1 MDFSFLC
8 FILVF
13 HVIMATSEVREMNKK
28 LTSIYI
34 SATVLSGVISVP
46 SASTVVKR
54 YPRIDFSNLIN
65 NMGEIRFSN
74 EKSYS
79 IKKTMM
85 DNEDNDLNNNEESSK
100 EETSDE
106 DTTQNDTSNNDTA
119 EEDSSKKTVQGE
131 VSNEDV
137 KQEDSTNKNTKQDVS
152 SENSVNQEDTVKRKG
167 LLKSDVESP
176 SEDDPTTTVSSVSD
190 EEVNI
195 ANQKEED
202 AKKDYK
208 DLERFDQDDKDITVP
223 RVNKEVNTD
232 EIVDVPQ
239 GIAMDDNYVYI
250 SSYDGIKDYLSDLGK
265 SNEQIQ
271 VHNSV
276 IYVLRL
282 NDELRKYKTIVLP
295 DTNHVGGLTCL
306 NGQLWISLSTGNS
319 SGQKLVYLDTQTI
332 HDQLNWDNDDEYVV
346 DHYDGENKI
355 NGVTSASFVTSFND
369 DLYVGTFN
377 SSSNSVI
384 QGFHPGSEDAFVS
397 YSVIQKAQGAAFM
410 TVDDIT
416 YLMVSSSYGRKN
428 SSGLYAYS
436 VTNVG
441 QSDSK
446 ISAVSSIVLPGMSEG
461 IVEKDGTLYV
471 LFESGSHRYNANPL
485 NSAVTP
491 MGKVIAGKS
500 SNMVNM
506 KRTLSGSDIDVS
518 VNAAS
523 FSYNGNIRYPSVT
536 SVKYKNMNLPYSIKY
551 TASKTPGTYV
561 MTITINTPTYSGVKN
576 IRYTINKANANT
588 YGSVSLSRTSF
599 TYNKKVQKPSVKSVA
614 ILGHKINVK
623 KVEYLSPKSKK
634 VGIYTIKITL
644 QDNPYA
650 TGVIYR
656 TYKIVPKTTK
666 IKSHKAKKGAI
677 ALKWKK
683 QDARYEIQYSTHK
696 NMKNAVSKKFKTATS
711 TTLKHLSRKKY
722 YYVRIRTYKI
732 VKGKYIYSAYSSIRK
747 IRTK

>member
-54 YPRIDFSNLIN
+54 YPRLDFSNLIN

-85 DNEDNDLNNNEESSK
+85 DKEDNDLNNN

-137 KQEDSTNKNTKQDVS
+137 KQEDSTNKNIKQDES

-176 SEDDPTTTVSSVSD
+176 SEDDPTTTVNSVSD

-410 TVDDIT
+410 TVDNIT

-506 KRTLSGSDIDVS
+506 KRTLSDSEIDVS
-518 VNAAS
+518 VNATS

-599 TYNKKVQKPSVKSVA
+599 TYNKKVQKPSVKSVV

-732 VKGKYIYSAYSSIRK
+732 VNGKYIYSAYSSIRK

>member
-1 MDFSFLC
+1 
-8 FILVF
+8 
-13 HVIMATSEVREMNKK
+13 
-28 LTSIYI
+28 
-34 SATVLSGVISVP
+34 
-46 SASTVVKR
+46 
-54 YPRIDFSNLIN
+54 
-65 NMGEIRFSN
+65 
-74 EKSYS
+74 
-79 IKKTMM
+79 
-85 DNEDNDLNNNEESSK
+85 
-100 EETSDE
+100 
-106 DTTQNDTSNNDTA
+106 
-119 EEDSSKKTVQGE
+119 
-131 VSNEDV
+131 
-137 KQEDSTNKNTKQDVS
+137 
-152 SENSVNQEDTVKRKG
+152 
-167 LLKSDVESP
+167 
-176 SEDDPTTTVSSVSD
+176 
-190 EEVNI
+190 
-195 ANQKEED
+195 
-202 AKKDYK
+202 
-208 DLERFDQDDKDITVP
+208 
-223 RVNKEVNTD
+223 
-232 EIVDVPQ
+232 
-239 GIAMDDNYVYI
+239 
-250 SSYDGIKDYLSDLGK
+250 
-265 SNEQIQ
+265 
-271 VHNSV
+271 
-276 IYVLRL
+276 VLRL

-306 NGQLWISLSTGNS
+306 NGQLWISLDTGNS
-319 SGQKLVYLDTQTI
+319 SGQKLVYLNTKTI

-369 DLYVGTFN
+369 DLYVGTFD
-377 SSSNSVI
+377 SESNSVI
-384 QGFHPGSEDAFVS
+384 KGFHPGSEDAFVS
-397 YSVIQKAQGAAFM
+397 YSVIKKAQGAAFM

-416 YLMVSSSYGRKN
+416 YLMVSSSYGRVN

-441 QSDSK
+441 HSNSK
-446 ISAVSSIVLPGMSEG
+446 IRAVSSIVLPGMSEG

-471 LFESGSHRYNANPL
+471 LFESGSHRYNANPM
-485 NSAVTP
+485 NSAVTS

-500 SNMVNM
+500 SNMLNM
-506 KRTLSGSDIDVS
+506 KRTLSDSDINVS
-518 VNAAS
+518 VNATS
-523 FSYNGNIRYPSVT
+523 FSYNGKIRYPSVT

-576 IRYTINKANANT
+576 IPYTINKVNANT

-599 TYNKKVQKPSVKSVA
+599 TYNKKEQKPSVKSVV

-650 TGVIYR
+650 IGVIYR
-656 TYKIVPKTTK
+656 TYKIVPKATK

-677 ALKWKK
+677 TLKWKK

-696 NMKNAVSKKFKTATS
+696 NMKNAVRKKFKTATS

-732 VKGKYIYSAYSSIRK
+732 VNGKYIYSAYSSIRK

>member
-1 MDFSFLC
+1 
-8 FILVF
+8 
-13 HVIMATSEVREMNKK
+13 MNKK

-54 YPRIDFSNLIN
+54 YPRLDFSNLIN

-85 DNEDNDLNNNEESSK
+85 DNEQDNDLNNNEETSKEETSKEETSK

-167 LLKSDVESP
+167 LLKSNVESP
-176 SEDDPTTTVSSVSD
+176 SEDDPTTTVNSVSD
-190 EEVNI
+190 EEVLI

-202 AKKDYK
+202 AKKKYK

-223 RVNKEVNTD
+223 RVNKEVNTN

-250 SSYDGIKDYLSDLGK
+250 SSYDGIKAYLSDLGK
-265 SNEQIQ
+265 SNEQID

-306 NGQLWISLSTGNS
+306 NGQLWISLDTGNS
-319 SGQKLVYLDTQTI
+319 SRQKLVYLNTKTI
-332 HDQLNWDNDDEYVV
+332 HDQLNWDNDDKYEV
-346 DHYDGENKI
+346 DRYDGENKI

-384 QGFHPGSEDAFVS
+384 KGFHPGSEDAFVS
-397 YSVIQKAQGAAFM
+397 YSVIKKAQGAAFT
-410 TVDDIT
+410 TVNGIT
-416 YLMVSSSYGRKN
+416 YLMVSSSYGRVN

-471 LFESGSHRYNANPL
+471 LFESGSHRYNANPM
-485 NSAVTP
+485 NSAVTR

-506 KRTLSGSDIDVS
+506 KRTLSDSDIDVS
-518 VNAAS
+518 VNATS
-523 FSYNGNIRYPSVT
+523 FSYNGKIHYPRVT
-536 SVKYKNMNLPYSIKY
+536 SVKYKNMYLPYSIKY

-576 IRYTINKANANT
+576 IRYTINKANAN
-588 YGSVSLSRTSF
+588 VSLSRTSF
-599 TYNKKVQKPSVKSVA
+599 TYNKKVQKPSVKSVV
-614 ILGHKINVK
+614 IVGGHKIKVK

-644 QDNPYA
+644 KDNPYA
-650 TGVIYR
+650 TRVIYR
-656 TYKIVPKTTK
+656 AYKIVPKATK

-677 ALKWKK
+677 TLKWKK
-683 QDARYEIQYSTHK
+683 QDARYEIQYSTQK

-732 VKGKYIYSAYSSIRK
+732 VNGKYIYSAYSSIRK

>member
-1 MDFSFLC
+1 MDSSFLC

-13 HVIMATSEVREMNKK
+13 YVIMAINEVREMNKK

-54 YPRIDFSNLIN
+54 YPRLDFSNLIN

-85 DNEDNDLNNNEESSK
+85 DNEDNDLNNN

-137 KQEDSTNKNTKQDVS
+137 KQEDSTDKNTKQDVS

-176 SEDDPTTTVSSVSD
+176 SEDDPTTTVNSVSD
-190 EEVNI
+190 EEVRI

-202 AKKDYK
+202 AKKKYK

-223 RVNKEVNTD
+223 RVNKEVKTD

-239 GIAMDDNYVYI
+239 GLAMDDNYVYI
-250 SSYDGIKDYLSDLGK
+250 SSYDGIKAYLSDLGK
-265 SNEQIQ
+265 SNKQIE

-306 NGQLWISLSTGNS
+306 NGQLWISLDTGNS
-319 SGQKLVYLDTQTI
+319 SGQKLVYLNTQTI
-332 HDQLNWDNDDEYVV
+332 HDQLNWDNDDEYKVV
-346 DHYDGENKI
+346 HYDGVNKI

-384 QGFHPGSEDAFVS
+384 KGFHPGSEDAFVS
-397 YSVIQKAQGAAFM
+397 YSVIKKAQGAAFM

-436 VTNVG
+436 VTNAG

-485 NSAVTP
+485 NSAVTH

-518 VNAAS
+518 VNATA

-599 TYNKKVQKPSVKSVA
+599 TYNKKVQKPSVKSVV

-722 YYVRIRTYKI
+722 YYIRIRTYKI
-732 VKGKYIYSAYSSIRK
+732 VNGKYIYSAYSSIRK

>member
-1 MDFSFLC
+1 MDSSFLC

-13 HVIMATSEVREMNKK
+13 HVIMAINEVREMNKK

-54 YPRIDFSNLIN
+54 YPRLDFSNLIN

-85 DNEDNDLNNNEESSK
+85 DNEDNDLNNN

-176 SEDDPTTTVSSVSD
+176 SEDDPTTTVNSVSD

-223 RVNKEVNTD
+223 RINKEVNTD

-271 VHNSV
+271 VHYSV

-397 YSVIQKAQGAAFM
+397 YSVIKKAQGAAFM

-485 NSAVTP
+485 NSAVTH

-506 KRTLSGSDIDVS
+506 KRTLSDSEIDVS
-518 VNAAS
+518 VNATS

-599 TYNKKVQKPSVKSVA
+599 TYNKKVQKPSVKSVV

>member
-1 MDFSFLC
+1 MMDSSFLC

-46 SASTVVKR
+46 SASTVVRR
-54 YPRIDFSNLIN
+54 YPRLDFSNLIN

-85 DNEDNDLNNNEESSK
+85 DNEDNDLNNNEE
-100 EETSDE
+100 TSDE
-106 DTTQNDTSNNDTA
+106 DTTQNDTA

-137 KQEDSTNKNTKQDVS
+137 KQEDSTDKNTKQDVS

-176 SEDDPTTTVSSVSD
+176 SEDDPTTTVNSVSD
-190 EEVNI
+190 EEVSI

-295 DTNHVGGLTCL
+295 DANHVGGLTCL

-446 ISAVSSIVLPGMSEG
+446 ISAVSSIVLPCMSEG
-461 IVEKDGTLYV
+461 IVEKEGTLYV
-471 LFESGSHRYNANPL
+471 LFESGSHRYNANPM
-485 NSAVTP
+485 NSAVTS

-506 KRTLSGSDIDVS
+506 KRTLSDSEIDVS
-518 VNAAS
+518 VNATS

-599 TYNKKVQKPSVKSVA
+599 TYNKKVQKPSVKSVV

-732 VKGKYIYSAYSSIRK
+732 VNGKYIYSAYSSIRK
-747 IRTK
+747 IRAK

>member
-1 MDFSFLC
+1 MMDFSFLW

-54 YPRIDFSNLIN
+54 YPRLDFSNLIN

-85 DNEDNDLNNNEESSK
+85 DNEQDNDLNNN

-137 KQEDSTNKNTKQDVS
+137 KQEDSTDKNTKQDVS

-176 SEDDPTTTVSSVSD
+176 SEDDPTTTVNSVSD
-190 EEVNI
+190 EEVRI

-202 AKKDYK
+202 AKKKYK

-239 GIAMDDNYVYI
+239 GLAMDDNYVYI
-250 SSYDGIKDYLSDLGK
+250 SSYDGIKAYLSDLGK

-306 NGQLWISLSTGNS
+306 NGQLWISLDTGNS
-319 SGQKLVYLDTQTI
+319 SGQKLVYLNTKTI

-384 QGFHPGSEDAFVS
+384 KGFHPGSEDAFVS
-397 YSVIQKAQGAAFM
+397 YSVIKKAQGAAFM

-416 YLMVSSSYGRKN
+416 YLMVSSSYGRVN

-436 VTNVG
+436 VTHVG
-441 QSDSK
+441 HSNSK
-446 ISAVSSIVLPGMSEG
+446 IRAVSSIVLPGMSEG

-471 LFESGSHRYNANPL
+471 LFESGSHRYNANPM
-485 NSAVTP
+485 NSAVTS

-500 SNMVNM
+500 SNMLNM
-506 KRTLSGSDIDVS
+506 KRTLSDSDINVS
-518 VNAAS
+518 VNATS
-523 FSYNGNIRYPSVT
+523 FSYNGKIRYPRVT

-551 TASKTPGTYV
+551 RASKTPGTYV
-561 MTITINTPTYSGVKN
+561 MTITINTPTYSGVKK
-576 IRYTINKANANT
+576 IRYTINKANANI
-588 YGSVSLSRTSF
+588 G
-599 TYNKKVQKPSVKSVA
+599 
-614 ILGHKINVK
+614 
-623 KVEYLSPKSKK
+623 
-634 VGIYTIKITL
+634 
-644 QDNPYA
+644 
-650 TGVIYR
+650 
-656 TYKIVPKTTK
+656 
-666 IKSHKAKKGAI
+666 
-677 ALKWKK
+677 
-683 QDARYEIQYSTHK
+683 
-696 NMKNAVSKKFKTATS
+696 
-711 TTLKHLSRKKY
+711 
-722 YYVRIRTYKI
+722 
-732 VKGKYIYSAYSSIRK
+732 
-747 IRTK
+747 

>member
-1 MDFSFLC
+1 MDSSFLC

-13 HVIMATSEVREMNKK
+13 YVIMAINEVREMNKK

-54 YPRIDFSNLIN
+54 YPRLDFSNLIN

-85 DNEDNDLNNNEESSK
+85 DNEDNDLNNNEE
-100 EETSDE
+100 TSDE
-106 DTTQNDTSNNDTA
+106 DTTQKDTSNNDTA
-119 EEDSSKKTVQGE
+119 EEDSSKKTIQDE

-152 SENSVNQEDTVKRKG
+152 SEKSVNQEDTVKRKG

-461 IVEKDGTLYV
+461 IVENDGTLYV

-485 NSAVTP
+485 NSAVTH

-506 KRTLSGSDIDVS
+506 KRTLSDSDIDVS
-518 VNAAS
+518 VNATS
-523 FSYNGNIRYPSVT
+523 FSYNGKIRYPSVT

-599 TYNKKVQKPSVKSVA
+599 TYNKKVQKPSVKSVV

-644 QDNPYA
+644 QDTPYA

-666 IKSHKAKKGAI
+666 IKSHKAKKCAI

-732 VKGKYIYSAYSSIRK
+732 VNGKYIYSAYSSIRK

>member
-1 MDFSFLC
+1 MDSSFLC

-54 YPRIDFSNLIN
+54 YPRLDFSNLIN

-85 DNEDNDLNNNEESSK
+85 DNEDNDLNNNEE
-100 EETSDE
+100 TSDE
-106 DTTQNDTSNNDTA
+106 DTTQNDTSNNDIA

-319 SGQKLVYLDTQTI
+319 SGQKLVYLDTKSI

-485 NSAVTP
+485 NSAVTH

-506 KRTLSGSDIDVS
+506 KRPLSGSDINVS
-518 VNAAS
+518 VNATS
-523 FSYNGNIRYPSVT
+523 FSYNGKIRYPRVT

-588 YGSVSLSRTSF
+588 YASVSLSRTSF
-599 TYNKKVQKPSVKSVA
+599 TYNKKVQKPSVKSVV

-732 VKGKYIYSAYSSIRK
+732 VNGKYIYSAYSSIRK
-747 IRTK
+747 VRTK

>member
-1 MDFSFLC
+1 MDFSFLW

-54 YPRIDFSNLIN
+54 YPRLDFSNLIN

-85 DNEDNDLNNNEESSK
+85 DNEQDNDLNNN

-137 KQEDSTNKNTKQDVS
+137 KQEDSTDKNTKQDVS

-176 SEDDPTTTVSSVSD
+176 SEDDPTTTVNSVSD
-190 EEVNI
+190 EEVRI

-202 AKKDYK
+202 AKKKYE

-239 GIAMDDNYVYI
+239 GLAMDDNYVYI
-250 SSYDGIKDYLSDLGK
+250 SSYDGIKAYLSDLGK
-265 SNEQIQ
+265 RNEQIQ

-306 NGQLWISLSTGNS
+306 NGQLWISLDTGNS
-319 SGQKLVYLDTQTI
+319 SGKKLVYLNTQTI

-384 QGFHPGSEDAFVS
+384 KGFHPGSEDAFVS
-397 YSVIQKAQGAAFM
+397 YSVIKKAQGAAFM
-410 TVDDIT
+410 TVGDIT
-416 YLMVSSSYGRKN
+416 YLMVSSSYGRVN

-441 QSDSK
+441 QSNSK

-471 LFESGSHRYNANPL
+471 LFESGSHRYNANPM
-485 NSAVTP
+485 NSAVAP

-506 KRTLSGSDIDVS
+506 KRTLSDSDINVS
-518 VNAAS
+518 VNATS
-523 FSYNGNIRYPSVT
+523 FSYNGKIRYPSVS

-588 YGSVSLSRTSF
+588 YASVSLSRTSF
-599 TYNKKVQKPSVKSVA
+599 TYNKKVQKPSVKSVV
-614 ILGHKINVK
+614 IFGHKIKVK

-650 TGVIYR
+650 TRVIYR
-656 TYKIVPKTTK
+656 TYKIVPKATK

-677 ALKWKK
+677 TLKWKK

-696 NMKNAVSKKFKTATS
+696 NMKNAVKKKFKTATS

-732 VKGKYIYSAYSSIRK
+732 VNGKYIYSAYSSIRK